1 MKQPVKITK
10 PKDLDLNNNG
20 LALFLKGLKKR
31 VKQIELFL
39 EYT

>member
-10 PKDLDLNNNG
+10 PKDLDLSNNG

-31 VKQIELFL
+31 VEQIELFL